1 MNTIKIRDVYAGK
14 PDAKDEINFEGLDE
28 FIKTYVVAEHF
39 NIDSLLTGN
48 NCFITGFKGTGKTA
62 LLFYLENELGKKD
75 ASTCSSFIFFKEE
88 FTDIKKKELEGFA
101 KRILTSISIEQDVLI
116 ENNDFEYIWRWLL
129 FKRIVA
135 DNEEYS
141 KNLFV
146 NDEHWQ
152 NFEKKVNT
160 IKEPRNQ
167 RKFIVPRKIK
177 MAAQYMDIPTQSS
190 IEPEVEI
197 DLQNTATEDY
207 RKFLNTID
215 EIENLF
221 QLLTRT
227 DIPYYIFI
235 DELEAYYGDIQIF
248 KRDLCLIRDLLFS
261 VKRFNSIFYSAGMKK
276 TKIICSV
283 RSEILTAISRFVVT
297 KELNKITSGF
307 SLPLIWNYSN
317 TSSYMHPI
325 IQILLKRIAVCEDSG
340 DIDYKDIY
348 ERWLP
353 EKVHSIE
360 PANYILNNSWC
371 KPRDIVRL
379 LVSAQNSVMN
389 NSNAFTQAVFNSIV
403 RTYSE
408 ESLIEIK
415 EELRALYTSEQI
427 DIIMSCFM
435 GYKTAFS
442 VNQLRERIATYFHD
456 TILETHFIQVI
467 EDLYRLGFLGNFLP
481 ISKSYRWQHKGD
493 GRVILSDEWR
503 LVVHFALHGALSL
516 GGKQDYG
523 QNRGELPQVGDVAQ
537 AIVKK
542 VMHSFAL
549 VEFKHYGEIY
559 EGSIHVSEFTK
570 LGYGYIPKL
579 RDIVHVEDEYKVSL
593 KDFSDKY
600 QSWNLQLIIDEESM
614 SFR

>member
-1 MNTIKIRDVYAGK
+1 MKNIKIRDVYTGK

-62 LLFYLENELGKKD
+62 LLFYLENKLIQMDK
-75 ASTCSSFIFFKEE
+75 ATCSSFIFFKEE
-88 FTDIKKKELEGFA
+88 FTDVKKRELEGFA
-101 KRILTSISIEQDVLI
+101 KRILSSISIEQDALVQ
-116 ENNDFEYIWRWLL
+116 NNEFEYVWRWLL

-141 KNLFV
+141 GNLFV
-146 NDEHWQ
+146 NDEYWQ
-152 NFEKKVNT
+152 EFEKKVNT

-167 RKFIVPRKIK
+167 RKFIVPKKIK
-177 MAAQYMDIPTQSS
+177 MATAYTDLGTQSK
-190 IEPEVEI
+190 IEPEIEV
-197 DLQNTATEDY
+197 DLQNTTSDDY
-207 RKFLNTID
+207 RKFLDTID
-215 EIENLF
+215 EIEDLF
-221 QLLTRT
+221 ALLTRT
-227 DIPYYIFI
+227 DIPYYIFV
-235 DELEAYYGDIQIF
+235 DELEAYYGDIVVF

-261 VKRFNSIFYSAGMKK
+261 VKRLNSIFYSVGMKK

-283 RSEILTAISRFVVT
+283 RSEILVAISRFVVT

-325 IQILLKRIAVCEDSG
+325 IQILLKRIAVCEEAET
-340 DIDYKDIY
+340 IDYKNIY

-353 EKVHSIE
+353 EKIHNIE

-379 LVSAQNSVMN
+379 LVSAQNSVQN

-415 EELRALYTSEQI
+415 EELRALYTAEQI

-435 GYKTAFS
+435 GYKTSFS
-442 VNQLRERIATYFHD
+442 VSQLKERISTYFPG
-456 TILETHFIQVI
+456 TILETQFIQVI

-481 ISKSYRWQHKGD
+481 ISKNYRWQHKGD
-493 GRVILSDEWR
+493 GRVILSEEWR

-523 QNRGELPQVGDVAQ
+523 QNRGELPQIGDVAQ

-542 VMHSFAL
+542 VIHSFAL
-549 VEFKHYGEIY
+549 VEFKHYGEVY
-559 EGSIHVSEFTK
+559 VGSIHISEFAK
-570 LGYGYIPKL
+570 LGYGYIPNL
-579 RDIVHVEDEYKVSL
+579 RNVVQLEDEYKVVL
-593 KDFSDKY
+593 KEFSEEH
-600 QSWNLQLIIDEESM
+600 QSWCLQLVVDEE
-614 SFR
+614 